1 MSSKIFKLS
10 DSVTIQS
17 LGVALVQFF
26 LEKKGMIAEGREIPQ
41 GYIIQAKNR
50 ESWKKMVGMD
60 NAIQVQIIDMNNGSV
75 DVQLGEAKW
84 SDKLMTAGVGLY
96 FPPLLLSSAFG
107 AWQQKQLP
115 DEIFH
120 FVENYIMSGW
130 TPTATP
136 NFATEVATENQVACP
151 SCNTR
156 NSVHSKFCMNCGAG
170 LFDTCPNCNTQLAI
184 GTKFCSECG
193 ANVQQA
199 KQKHCAG
206 CGHEVDTNAK
216 FCNNCGMAQ

>member
-1 MSSKIFKLS
+1 MTSKIFKLS

-50 ESWKKMVGMD
+50 ESWKKLVGMD

-75 DVQLGEAKW
+75 NIQLGEAKW
-84 SDKLMTAGVGLY
+84 SDKLMAAGVGLY

-107 AWQQKQLP
+107 ALQQKQLP

-120 FVENYIMSGW
+120 FVETYILNGW
-130 TPTATP
+130 NPSTIQNHSVLEPSD
-136 NFATEVATENQVACP
+136 NQVACP
-151 SCNTR
+151 SCNAR
-156 NSVHSKFCMNCGAG
+156 NSAQSKFCMSCGAG
-170 LFDTCPNCNTQLAI
+170 LFDSCPNCNAHLAI

-193 ANVQQA
+193 SNVQQA
-199 KQKHCAG
+199 KQKNCVG
-206 CGHEVDTNAK
+206 CGYEVESNAK